1 METKCRH
8 WFDRGG
14 GGRGGSYCRF
24 DLVAMDDG
32 IIGAILGALYGS
44 GDEMM
49 KKEMRRI

>member
-8 WFDRGG
+8 WFVRGG
-14 GGRGGSYCRF
+14 GGVSYCRF